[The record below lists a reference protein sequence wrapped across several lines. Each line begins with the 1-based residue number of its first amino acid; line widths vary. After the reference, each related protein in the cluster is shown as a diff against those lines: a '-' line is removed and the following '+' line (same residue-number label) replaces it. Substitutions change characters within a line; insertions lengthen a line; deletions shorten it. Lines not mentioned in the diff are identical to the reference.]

1 MGARR
6 HILLEMKSYRP
17 ASSDAPEDF
26 RFDIQFFAEEKTE
39 PATPR
44 KRQKTRE
51 EGQTARSQDLSAA
64 VVIIT
69 GLVSIYVLSVLI
81 WQSMIVMFQDSA
93 RHIGSPLMF
102 DDAWW
107 ARPLAEGAKAFFI
120 GWLPVGFLCAIV
132 ALAIMIYQVG
142 FVITVNPLIP
152 KPDRFNPISG
162 LKKIISTRSLVE
174 LLKGIVKALIL
185 LGLLFLMI
193 RNERDL
199 MVSVMMFS
207 MEHGFSIIMKKVW
220 DLAMRMTLAL
230 LVIALFDYVYQKWEF
245 EKSIKMSKQEIKE
258 EYKQMEGDP
267 KIKQKIR
274 QKQRELARSRMMA
287 DVPKADAVIT
297 NPTHIAVAIKYE
309 QKIMSAPTVVAK
321 GEGFIAIKIKEIAE
335 ENDIPVI
342 ENKPLARALMSQV
355 DVGESIPED
364 LYRAVAEVLAFVYR
378 LKKKDWLKP

>member
-1 MGARR
+1 MSSCR
-6 HILLEMKSYRP
+6 L
-17 ASSDAPEDF
+17 ASSVSPEPD

-64 VVIIT
+64 VVIIA
-69 GLVSIYVLSVLI
+69 GLLSIYVLSVFI
-81 WQSMIVMFQDSA
+81 WRRMVMMFQDTV

-107 ARPLAEGAKAFFI
+107 ALPLAEGAKAFFA
-120 GWLPVGFLCAIV
+120 GWLPTGFLCAIV
-132 ALAIMIYQVG
+132 ALAVMIYQVG
-142 FVITVNPLIP
+142 FVITTKPLIP

-162 LKKIISTRSLVE
+162 LKKIVSTRSLVE

-185 LGLLFLMI
+185 LGLLFFMI
-193 RNERDL
+193 RNERDFML
-199 MVSVMMFS
+199 SVMMFS
-207 MEHGFSIIMKKVW
+207 MEQGFPIIMKKIW
-220 DLAMRMTLAL
+220 NLAMSMTLAL
-230 LVIALFDYVYQKWEF
+230 LLIGLFDYFYQRWEF

-274 QKQRELARSRMMA
+274 QKQRELARNRMMA

-309 QKIMSAPTVVAK
+309 QRTMSAPTVVAK
-321 GEGFIAIKIKEIAE
+321 GEGFIAIKIKEIAT
-335 ENDIPVI
+335 ENNIPVI

-378 LKKKDWLKP
+378 LKKKDWLKH

>member
-1 MGARR
+1 MGARGY
-6 HILLEMKSYRP
+6 ILLEMNSRRSEP
-17 ASSDAPEDF
+17 DI
-26 RFDIQFFAEEKTE
+26 FDIQFFAEEKTE

-69 GLVSIYVLSVLI
+69 GLLSIYALSATI
-81 WQSMIVMFQDSA
+81 WQRMIALFKDLV

-107 ARPLAEGAKAFFI
+107 ARPLVEGAKAFFV
-120 GWLPVGFLCAIV
+120 GWLPVGILCAIV
-132 ALAIMIYQVG
+132 ALAVMIYQVG
-142 FVITVNPLIP
+142 FVITTKPLVP
-152 KPDRFNPISG
+152 KPDRFNPVSG
-162 LKKIISTRSLVE
+162 LKKIISARSLVE
-174 LLKGIVKALIL
+174 LVKGIVKALVL
-185 LGLLFLMI
+185 LGLLFMMI

-199 MVSVMMFS
+199 MLSVMMFS
-207 MEHGFSIIMKKVW
+207 MERGFSVIMGKVW
-220 DLAMRMTLAL
+220 DLALRMTLAL
-230 LVIALFDYVYQKWEF
+230 LVIAMIDYLYQKWEF

-297 NPTHIAVAIKYE
+297 NPTRIAVAIKYE
-309 QKIMSAPTVVAK
+309 QMTMSAPTVVAK
-321 GEGFIAIKIKEIAE
+321 GEGFIAMRIKDIAV
-335 ENDIPVI
+335 ENNIPVV
-342 ENKPLARALMSQV
+342 ENRPLARALMRQV
-355 DVGESIPED
+355 EVGESIPED

-378 LKKKDWLKP
+378 LKKKDWAK